1 MLITPDISGKTA
13 RVLVREGQ
21 AVKAGDELFE
31 IDPQPFRLALDQAE
45 AKLAGVRTEFAIL
58 KSSLQSHTRMAEL
71 AQQNAE
77 IKQRDLDRK
86 KSLITSLSGSQADV
100 DNAAFAL
107 VTAQTLAQTAIQRRN
122 DTLSQLQG
130 NPDLPIE
137 QYPAFMQARAAL
149 EQAQRDLDH
158 TLLRAPIDGV
168 ATQVD
173 NIQLGRYVTA
183 GTPVLAVIDTGAP
196 WVDANPKETD
206 ITNLQIGQRAM
217 VIVDTFPDQTFFGT
231 VVSVSP
237 GTGAQF
243 AILPPQNAAGNWVKV
258 VQRVPVRVQL
268 DRDPDGEQAARR
280 HERLCRDRHRPQV
293 SARLAVRVGDRRKG
307 REMIGAGLA
316 ARLSPTVRRWLV
328 TVCAMTA
335 TIMQALELH
344 GRERIAALYAG
355 QPFGLARPDQLGA
368 HLLHRRGR
376 HHDGADGVAGR
387 PLRAKARVHRLR
399 PRASRS
405 RRCFARCRRT
415 SPRSCWRGCC
425 KARSARRWCRCRRP

>member
-1 MLITPDISGKTA
+1 MAEPSLKLVPDAPAAEGRARSLVRMSRGRLRMLLLVVVPLIAAAAIAAMFLSGGRYITTDNAYVGAPKVLITPDISGKTA

-31 IDPQPFRLALDQAE
+31 IDPQPFRIALRQAE

-137 QYPAFMQARAAL
+137 QYPAFMEARAAL

-206 ITNLQIGQRAM
+206 ITSLQIGQRAM

-268 DRDPDGEQAARR
+268 DRDPAA
-280 HERLCRDRHRPQV
+280 
-293 SARLAVRVGDRRKG
+293 SK
-307 REMIGAGLA
+307 
-316 ARLSPTVRRWLV
+316 
-328 TVCAMTA
+328 
-335 TIMQALELH
+335 
-344 GRERIAALYAG
+344 
-355 QPFGLARPDQLGA
+355 
-368 HLLHRRGR
+368 
-376 HHDGADGVAGR
+376 
-387 PLRAKARVHRLR
+387 LRAGMSAYVEIDTGK
-399 PRASRS
+399 
-405 RRCFARCRRT
+405 
-415 SPRSCWRGCC
+415 
-425 KARSARRWCRCRRP
+425 RSALGSLFGSAPAKEIAK